1 MTRRR
6 YDDRQQTDDD
16 LQPLGP
22 ELPPDVIARRLFREL
37 RGQGIAP
44 PQIRR
49 IALAILCTTEASP
62 KSSNSSSK

>member
-1 MTRRR
+1 MIRRR
-6 YDDRQQTDDD
+6 DKDRQQTDDD
-16 LQPLGP
+16 LQPIGP
-22 ELPPDVIARRLFREL
+22 ELPANVIARRLFREL

-62 KSSNSSSK
+62 KSSDASSQ